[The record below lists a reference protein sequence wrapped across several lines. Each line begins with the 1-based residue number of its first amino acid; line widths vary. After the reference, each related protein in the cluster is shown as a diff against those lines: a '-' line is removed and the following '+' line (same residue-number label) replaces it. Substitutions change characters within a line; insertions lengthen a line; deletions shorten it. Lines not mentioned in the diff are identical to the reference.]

1 VSVLLCRFHVLNQ
14 WAPEVA
20 AALSAQA
27 YEIEDMFQHTR
38 GQFEAVFNVPRTGAP
53 PHGAAPLPMGA
64 AAPVGPPQQAAAVR
78 QPAPAAPQAV
88 PQAGAAK

>member
-1 VSVLLCRFHVLNQ
+1 VLNQ

-38 GQFEAVFNVPRTGAP
+38 GQFEAVFNVPRTG
-53 PHGAAPLPMGA
+53 GAALPMGA
-64 AAPVGPPQQAAAVR
+64 AAPGGPPLQAAAAAVR
-78 QPAPAAPQAV
+78 QPAPAAPQAG
-88 PQAGAAK
+88 PAK